1 MTDGN
6 TYAIKR
12 HLAEREEHDMRE
24 VFEAALQDAEEAQ
37 AYAEELEARVAELEA
52 ECWRMKEDRDRA
64 IGWRDSD
71 QARADAAEAELFEIK
86 NAPISFLL
94 DHGKGE

>member
-6 TYAIKR
+6 TYAINR

-24 VFEAALQDAEEAQ
+24 VFEAALADAKESQ
-37 AYAEELEARVAELEA
+37 AYAEELEAR
-52 ECWRMKEDRDRA
+52 
-64 IGWRDSD
+64 I
-71 QARADAAEAELFEIK
+71 ADLEAELFELK

>member
-6 TYAIKR
+6 TYAINR
-12 HLAEREEHDMRE
+12 HLAEREEHDMHE
-24 VFEAALQDAEEAQ
+24 VFEAALADAEAAQ
-37 AYAEELEARVAELEA
+37 AYAEELEVRVAQL
-52 ECWRMKEDRDRA
+52 
-64 IGWRDSD
+64 
-71 QARADAAEAELFEIK
+71 EAELFELK

>member
-6 TYAIKR
+6 TYAINR

-24 VFEAALQDAEEAQ
+24 IFEAALADAEAAQ
-37 AYAEELEARVAELEA
+37 AYAEELEVCVAQLET
-52 ECWRMKEDRDRA
+52 
-64 IGWRDSD
+64 
-71 QARADAAEAELFEIK
+71 ELFELK

>member
-6 TYAIKR
+6 TYAINR
-12 HLAEREEHDMRE
+12 HLAEREEHDMHE
-24 VFEAALQDAEEAQ
+24 IFEAALQDAEELQ
-37 AYAEELEARVAELEA
+37 AYAEELEVRVAQL
-52 ECWRMKEDRDRA
+52 
-64 IGWRDSD
+64 
-71 QARADAAEAELFEIK
+71 EAELFELK

>member
-1 MTDGN
+1 MIDGN
-6 TYAIKR
+6 IYAINR

-37 AYAEELEARVAELEA
+37 AYAEELEVRVAKLEA
-52 ECWRMKEDRDRA
+52 ELW
-64 IGWRDSD
+64 
-71 QARADAAEAELFEIK
+71 ELK
-86 NAPISFLL
+86 NAPLSFLL

>member
-6 TYAIKR
+6 TYAINR
-12 HLAEREEHDMRE
+12 HLAEREEYDMHE
-24 VFEAALQDAEEAQ
+24 IFEALLADAEAGQ
-37 AYAEELEARVAELEA
+37 AYAEELEVRVAQL
-52 ECWRMKEDRDRA
+52 
-64 IGWRDSD
+64 
-71 QARADAAEAELFEIK
+71 EAELFELK

>member
-6 TYAIKR
+6 TYAINR
-12 HLAEREEHDMRE
+12 PLAEREEYDMHE
-24 VFEAALQDAEEAQ
+24 IFEAVLADAEAAQ
-37 AYAEELEARVAELEA
+37 AYAEELEVRVAQL
-52 ECWRMKEDRDRA
+52 
-64 IGWRDSD
+64 
-71 QARADAAEAELFEIK
+71 EAELFELK